1 MRVPKYRLHKAS
13 GQAAVVFSGV
23 WRYLG
28 PYDSPES
35 HALYNKLVAEWV
47 ANGGRAPAEARPDLT
62 VLEVLAAY
70 LRHAAA
76 VVGRS
81 QMNRIKRALRP
92 ARELYGAAPAA
103 EFKGKALK
111 ACRAVMV
118 GWGYNRR
125 HVNHLTGCLKKCWRW
140 ALSEELVPA
149 EAAQSV
155 LAVAGLRK
163 GETSAPEPGEVG
175 PAGLEAFEATL
186 PYLPPVVADM
196 ARVQLLAGMRPGEVV
211 RLKGDEIDRAADDLW
226 VWRPGE
232 HKTAW
237 RGHKRQVFLGPKA
250 IEIVRPYLERVGGY
264 VFVPPAG
271 GMGRPSKGDR
281 YRGNSYSRIVKVA
294 CGRAG
299 AEPWTPLSLRHLA
312 ATRIV
317 EKYGWEIGRIYLG
330 HRSISTTRVY
340 AVDGLERVTQA
351 VREMG

>member
-1 MRVPKYRLHKAS
+1 MRIPKYRLHKAS
-13 GQAAVVFSGV
+13 GQAAVVFSGQ

-35 HALYNKLVAEWV
+35 HALYNKLIAEWV
-47 ANGGRAPAEARPDLT
+47 QNGGHAPVEARPDLT

-70 LRHAAA
+70 LHHAGT

-81 QMNRIKRALRP
+81 QLNRIKRALRP
-92 ARELYGAAPAA
+92 ARELYGTSPAA
-103 EFKGKALK
+103 EFRGKAVK

-175 PAGLEAFEATL
+175 PACLEAFEATL
-186 PYLPPVVADM
+186 PFLPPVVADM
-196 ARVQLLAGMRPGEVV
+196 ARVQLLAGMRPGEVC
-211 RLKGDEIDRAADDLW
+211 RLKGDEIDRAAEDLW

-250 IEIVRPYLERVGGY
+250 IEIVRAYPAEGY
-264 VFVPPAG
+264 VFVPPVG

-281 YRGNSYSRIVKVA
+281 FRGNSYSRIVKVA
-294 CGRAG
+294 CERAG
-299 AEPWTPLSLRHLA
+299 VEPWTPLQLRHLA

-317 EKYGWEIGRIYLG
+317 AEYGWEIGRLYLG
-330 HRSISTTRVY
+330 HRSINTTRVY
-340 AVDGLERVTQA
+340 AADSLERVA
-351 VREMG
+351 DAARKMG